1 MFGGNMQG
9 MMKKVQKMQKEMK
22 KLQDDLK
29 KRTVEATVGGGVLTI
44 VMMVKRMS
52 KASTSTRASS
62 TRKMQKCWKTSW
74 SQPSMKPTRK
84 STT

>member
-29 KRTVEATVGGGVLTI
+29 KRTVEATVGGLSLI
-44 VMMVKRMS
+44 HI
-52 KASTSTRASS
+52 
-62 TRKMQKCWKTSW
+62 
-74 SQPSMKPTRK
+74 
-84 STT
+84 

>member
-44 VMMVKRMS
+44 VMNGEKNVESVTHRPEHHRPGRCRNAGRPHGRS
-52 KASTSTRASS
+52 R
-62 TRKMQKCWKTSW
+62 Q
-74 SQPSMKPTRK
+74 
-84 STT
+84 

>member
-44 VMMVKRMS
+44 E
-52 KASTSTRASS
+52 
-62 TRKMQKCWKTSW
+62 W
-74 SQPSMKPTRK
+74 
-84 STT
+84 

>member
-29 KRTVEATVGGGVLTI
+29 KRTVEATVGGGVLT
-44 VMMVKRMS
+44 
-52 KASTSTRASS
+52 
-62 TRKMQKCWKTSW
+62 
-74 SQPSMKPTRK
+74 
-84 STT
+84 